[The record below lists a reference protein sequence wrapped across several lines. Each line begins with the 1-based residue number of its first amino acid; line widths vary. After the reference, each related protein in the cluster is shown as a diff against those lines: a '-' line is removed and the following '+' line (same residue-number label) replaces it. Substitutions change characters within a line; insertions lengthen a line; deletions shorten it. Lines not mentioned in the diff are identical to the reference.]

1 MKTNKINIVGGLLC
15 LLAVSSCKLP
25 KASIEPPKSL
35 TLPATF
41 LVESD
46 SSKRTPMVVGK
57 SFFTEPVLKA
67 LIDTAVVN
75 AFDIQDA
82 LARVEMARA
91 GVRLNTGLDKPTVDG
106 LLSFGQRRFGD
117 FTIDGVGNYDTK
129 FSTNLSDRQRIPTPI
144 VPDLLIGLQSSWEID
159 LWGKLKNQKKSAIEK
174 LLVSEEYKNLVTTQL
189 VSDIA
194 SAYYELIVK
203 DNELIFLDENIAL
216 QSRGLG
222 IIEVLKQSGQ
232 ANQLAIDLFKGQLLA
247 SQTIKKSVEL
257 EIMLLENKI
266 NLLVGRFPQKINRPI
281 IELNQLNLPKFNAG
295 IPSSMLLNRPD
306 LRMAERELLI
316 SKADLEVAR
325 LAFYPNL
332 NLTAGLG
339 LQAFRPSVILNPGS
353 LAANTFGSLLSP
365 WINRRVLEAE
375 LMASKASQKMAYI
388 NYDKTVLTAF
398 TEVNT
403 SLNTIDNLTEQ
414 FGLKLEEVEVLRSS
428 IQASNELYRS
438 GRATYLEVV
447 TAQKNA
453 LQSQIELTNVRKDQ
467 INAIINLYR
476 SLGGGWQ

>member
-1 MKTNKINIVGGLLC
+1 
-15 LLAVSSCKLP
+15 
-25 KASIEPPKSL
+25 
-35 TLPATF
+35 
-41 LVESD
+41 
-46 SSKRTPMVVGK
+46 
-57 SFFTEPVLKA
+57 
-67 LIDTAVVN
+67 
-75 AFDIQDA
+75 
-82 LARVEMARA
+82 
-91 GVRLNTGLDKPTVDG
+91 
-106 LLSFGQRRFGD
+106 
-117 FTIDGVGNYDTK
+117 
-129 FSTNLSDRQRIPTPI
+129 
-144 VPDLLIGLQSSWEID
+144 
-159 LWGKLKNQKKSAIEK
+159 
-174 LLVSEEYKNLVTTQL
+174 
-189 VSDIA
+189 
-194 SAYYELIVK
+194 
-203 DNELIFLDENIAL
+203 
-216 QSRGLG
+216 
-222 IIEVLKQSGQ
+222 
-232 ANQLAIDLFKGQLLA
+232 
-247 SQTIKKSVEL
+247 
-257 EIMLLENKI
+257 
-266 NLLVGRFPQKINRPI
+266 
-281 IELNQLNLPKFNAG
+281 
-295 IPSSMLLNRPD
+295 
-306 LRMAERELLI
+306 
-316 SKADLEVAR
+316 VAR

-467 INAIINLYR
+467 INAIIGLYR

>member
-1 MKTNKINIVGGLLC
+1 V
-15 LLAVSSCKLP
+15 
-25 KASIEPPKSL
+25 
-35 TLPATF
+35 
-41 LVESD
+41 
-46 SSKRTPMVVGK
+46 
-57 SFFTEPVLKA
+57 
-67 LIDTAVVN
+67 
-75 AFDIQDA
+75 
-82 LARVEMARA
+82 
-91 GVRLNTGLDKPTVDG
+91 
-106 LLSFGQRRFGD
+106 
-117 FTIDGVGNYDTK
+117 
-129 FSTNLSDRQRIPTPI
+129 
-144 VPDLLIGLQSSWEID
+144 
-159 LWGKLKNQKKSAIEK
+159 EK
-174 LLVSEEYKNLVTTQL
+174 LLVSEEYKNFVTTQL

-203 DNELIFLDENIAL
+203 DNELVFLDENINL
-216 QSRGLG
+216 QSRGLD
-222 IIEVLKQSGQ
+222 IVEVLKQSGQ

-247 SQTIKKSVEL
+247 SQTIKKEVEL
-257 EIMLLENKI
+257 EILLLENKI
-266 NLLVGRFPQKINRPI
+266 NLLVGRFPQKINRPT

-306 LRMAERELLI
+306 LRMAERELI
-316 SKADLEVAR
+316 VSKADLEVAR

-365 WINRRVLEAE
+365 WINRRVLEAD

-388 NYDKTVLTAF
+388 NYDRTVLTAF

-403 SLNTIDNLTEQ
+403 SLKTIDNVSER
-414 FGLKLEEVEVLRSS
+414 FGLKLEEVEVLRNS

-467 INAIINLYR
+467 INAIISLYR